1 MSVIDDRMSNLLSR
15 GWRFVLLRGCA
26 AIAFGI
32 LTWFKPGISLA
43 ALVMLFGAY
52 AIIDGLL
59 AIWTAVAGQN
69 TTEYWWVLVIGGLIG
84 LGVGALAFSQPNLT
98 ALALL
103 FYIAIW
109 AIATGVLEIIAAIR
123 IRKEVDGEW
132 RLILAGVAS
141 VVFGAFLMARP
152 GAGALTLLWLIGAY
166 AVFFGAILVML
177 ALKAR
182 SFSKRLTAQA

>member
-1 MSVIDDRMSNLLSR
+1 MSSLLSR

-32 LTWFKPGISLA
+32 LTWLKPGISLS
-43 ALVMLFGAY
+43 ALVLLFGGY
-52 AIIDGLL
+52 AIVDGLL
-59 AIWTAVAGQN
+59 TIWTAVAGQSE
-69 TTEYWWVLVIGGLIG
+69 TEYWWVLVIGGLIG
-84 LGVGALAFSQPNLT
+84 LGVGALAISQPGLT

-123 IRKEVDGEW
+123 IRREVDGEW
-132 RLILAGVAS
+132 RLILAGISSVA
-141 VVFGAFLMARP
+141 FGAFLMARP
-152 GAGALTLLWLIGAY
+152 GAGVLTVLWLIGAY
-166 AVFFGAILVML
+166 AVFFGAVLVML

-182 SFSKRLTAQA
+182 SFAKHLPARA